1 VSGGTRAGAGT
12 GGRRDDRIGA
22 ESASVG
28 RRFYLTTAI
37 DYANGDP
44 HFGHAL
50 EKIGAD
56 AIARYRRLR
65 GDAVHFLIGMDEH
78 GQKVAQAAEAR
89 AIPPQQ
95 LVDQLAETFRATW
108 RRLAISYDQFVRT
121 TDETHK
127 AGVRALIE
135 RIFARRPDDFYEK
148 SYEGWYCVGCETF
161 KRDDEIADGRCVI
174 HPTRTLERMAERNW
188 FFRLT
193 GYAPFLERLF
203 RERPDFL
210 QPESRRNEILGLL
223 ERGLEDVAVTRAT
236 LAWGIPFPRATSGGE
251 RQATWVWFDALPNYL
266 TATGFPRDGFEARW
280 PAQLHVIGKDITRH
294 HCVVWPAMLEAAGLA
309 LPERVWAH
317 GFISMGGERFSKSAG
332 VKLDLDTALG
342 RHGPDAFRYFLL
354 REIPFDGDG
363 DFSLDRFDERYVAD
377 LADAFG
383 NLASRVLAMLERYR
397 GGAVPAAGESTALDR
412 AGEVAVAR
420 YAEAMDGL
428 LLHRGAAAAWELV
441 SEANAFVER
450 QAPWALAKAGRDE
463 ALDATLAALWRSL
476 ARLAV
481 LVGPFLPAAAATL
494 ADALGLKAD
503 PASAAAWALATAP
516 HAEGARTHRI
526 APLFPKPEE
535 TR

>member
-1 VSGGTRAGAGT
+1 VSGGTRAGSGS
-12 GGRRDDRIGA
+12 G
-22 ESASVG
+22 G

-95 LVDQLAETFRATW
+95 LVDQLAGTFRATW
-108 RRLAISYDQFVRT
+108 ARLAISYDQFIRT
-121 TDETHK
+121 TD
-127 AGVRALIE
+127 AGHTTGVQALIE

-161 KRDDEIADGRCVI
+161 KRDDEITDGACLI
-174 HPTRTLERMAERNW
+174 HPTRKLEWMAERNW
-188 FFRLT
+188 FFRLS

-203 RERPDFL
+203 RERPGFL

-223 ERGLEDVAVTRAT
+223 GQGLEDVAVTRAT
-236 LAWGIPFPRATSGGE
+236 LAWGIPFPRPTSAGE

-266 TATGFPRDGFEARW
+266 TATGFPATGFEARW

-294 HCVVWPAMLEAAGLA
+294 HCVVWPAMLEAAGLP

-332 VKLDLDTALG
+332 VKLDLATAID

-354 REIPFDGDG
+354 REVPFDGDG
-363 DFSLDRFDERYVAD
+363 DFSLERFDERYVAD

-383 NLASRVLAMLERYR
+383 NLASRVLAMLDRYR
-397 GGAVPAAGESTALDR
+397 GGAVPSSGETTALDR
-412 AGEVAVAR
+412 AGETTLAG
-420 YAEAMDGL
+420 YAEAMDAL
-428 LLHRGAAAAWELV
+428 LLHRGAAATWELV

-450 QAPWALAKAGRDE
+450 QAPWALAKAGAAD
-463 ALDATLAALWRSL
+463 ALDATLAALARCL

-481 LVGPFLPAAAATL
+481 LAGPFVPGSAATL
-494 ADALGLKAD
+494 WAALGLNAD
-503 PASAAAWALATAP
+503 PASSAAWLLASAP
-516 HAEGARTHRI
+516 RLEAARTHRI
-526 APLFPKPEE
+526 APLFPKADAPAK
-535 TR
+535 

>member
-1 VSGGTRAGAGT
+1 MS
-12 GGRRDDRIGA
+12 
-22 ESASVG
+22 
-28 RRFYLTTAI
+28 RFYLTTAI

-121 TDETHK
+121 TDPQHK
-127 AGVRALIE
+127 AGVQALIE

-161 KRDDEIADGRCVI
+161 KRDDEISNGTCLI
-174 HPTRTLERMAERNW
+174 HPTRKLEWMAERNW

-193 GYAPFLERLF
+193 AYAPFLEQLF
-203 RERPDFL
+203 RTHPGFL
-210 QPESRRNEILGLL
+210 EPESRRNEILGLL

-236 LAWGIPFPRATSGGE
+236 LAWGIPFPRATSAGE

-266 TATGFPRDGFEARW
+266 TATGFPSAGFEARW

-294 HCVVWPAMLEAAGLA
+294 HCVVWPAMLEAAGLP

-332 VKLDLDTALG
+332 VKLDLVTAID

-354 REIPFDGDG
+354 REVPFDGDG
-363 DFSLDRFDERYVAD
+363 DFSLERFDERYVSD

-397 GGAVPAAGESTALDR
+397 GGAVPASGETTALDR
-412 AGEVAVAR
+412 AGETAVAR
-420 YAEAMDGL
+420 YAEAMDHL

-450 QAPWALAKAGRDE
+450 QAPWALAKASQAE
-463 ALDATLAALWRSL
+463 ALDATLGALARCL

-481 LVGPFLPAAAATL
+481 LAGPFLPATAPALWA
-494 ADALGLKAD
+494 ALGLGAD
-503 PASAAAWALATAP
+503 PTSAPAWLLATAP
-516 HAEGARTHRI
+516 RIEAAQTHRI
-526 APLFPKPEE
+526 APLFPKADQQAA
-535 TR
+535 